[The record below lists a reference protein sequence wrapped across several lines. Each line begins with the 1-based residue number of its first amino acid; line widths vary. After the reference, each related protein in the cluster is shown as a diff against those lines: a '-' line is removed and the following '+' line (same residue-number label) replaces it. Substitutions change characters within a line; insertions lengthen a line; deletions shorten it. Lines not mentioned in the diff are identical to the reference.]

1 MFLCPTLM
9 ILCPGNDNTLSYIN
23 ETYNLENNH
32 KIQTYMKKNKNKG
45 KKVISLKFNDI
56 FDVVY

>member
-1 MFLCPTLM
+1 M